1 MIFRLRWQ
9 VFALLKLHQNYNNE
23 NFFEAWTYKDGENK
37 EEEKN
42 SNILEARK
50 QMEKW

>member
-1 MIFRLRWQ
+1 MRIF
-9 VFALLKLHQNYNNE
+9 LKHE
-23 NFFEAWTYKDGENK
+23 HIKMEKT

-50 QMEKW
+50 QMEK